1 MILKEVMPIGS
12 IVEYNLKL
20 SLMDLQNPN
29 SYNDGLRVEK
39 STVEP

>member
-20 SLMDLQNPN
+20 SLMDPN
-29 SYNDGLRVEK
+29 SYDDGLRVEK